1 LIFKVKNITNIHPV
15 TNPSDPSIKLV
26 KLIIAVIIII
36 INDNKKIFLNDMPK
50 NRLKLLN
57 FRIRID
63 DKNCTKY
70 LYIDRTLNKSS
81 QRLIN
86 ISGKHNSDK
95 GNLEDNFS
103 ENKVNKSNTNKG
115 IIKDKPPPLG
125 IGILCKLLLLGLSK
139 EYLVRKISKFFKIK

>member
-1 LIFKVKNITNIHPV
+1 
-15 TNPSDPSIKLV
+15 
-26 KLIIAVIIII
+26 
-36 INDNKKIFLNDMPK
+36 MPK

-115 IIKDKPPPLG
+115 IMKDKPPPLG

-139 EYLVRKISKFFKIK
+139 EYLVRKIIKFFKIKKVEKIPRKKQKIRKGFNILHILTRERFWICFCY